1 MKSFHDKLQNIY
13 EDLELTRSVKEEA
26 GRPNFA
32 NDNMSFILAG
42 VYDQIT
48 NVLKYDPNH
57 EDIVSDLFGQL
68 RQMKSTIENRHAELT
83 QDKLSGDTRVE
94 TKTAPDGHYY
104 TKSGNLVKGTLS
116 KDAEERGARK
126 SDPKDKQRSKT
137 PPVSQYNEERPRV
150 TLTPPGIPQSDIGGE
165 GTFEIS
171 VDQSTLI
178 VSIDDVED
186 RIEIGPL
193 LNLRTG
199 EPMDV
204 RSSAGMIRI
213 RARLETLLRKMGY
226 NVDAPNK
233 QGEYEVRIYWHDK
246 TGDEIDRFKL
256 VRKSRM

>member
-1 MKSFHDKLQNIY
+1 MKSFHNKLQNIY

-26 GRPNFA
+26 GRPNFG

-42 VYDQIT
+42 VYDQIVS
-48 NVLKYDPNH
+48 VLKYDPNH

-83 QDKLSGDTRVE
+83 QDKLSGDTR
-94 TKTAPDGHYY
+94 
-104 TKSGNLVKGTLS
+104 
-116 KDAEERGARK
+116 
-126 SDPKDKQRSKT
+126 
-137 PPVSQYNEERPRV
+137 SQYNEERPRV

-171 VDQSTLI
+171 ADQSTII

-233 QGEYEVRIYWHDK
+233 QGEYEVRLYWKDK